1 MNREIT
7 AKELSLRAIK
17 KAQGD
22 NQGDNQLENSQTL
35 SPVRRAGEISNMSTE
50 SANLFQPKQG
60 DIMATATRT
69 SSNTKWVLAV
79 LIIMVGIANQGF
91 WVWHDRSKETY
102 NNTPAGLE
110 EIAVR
115 KIEANTNLAKITNP
129 SRKGDG
135 NSFLSGAGGKSVNK
149 AVPMFDCSTLEKRDS
164 GFASEAIQ
172 TLGNSDAIYR
182 LNPGCARIVMTE
194 KMADSLGSL
203 QASGQYIFRQKDSGS
218 EDRYTGCGTIDGR
231 NDSPSSC
238 LSYLKIRVGQVLE
251 VINVNQDV
259 ILK

>member
-7 AKELSLRAIK
+7 AKEASLLAIK
-17 KAQGD
+17 KAQGN
-22 NQGDNQLENSQTL
+22 NQLNQLENIQTL

-50 SANLFQPKQG
+50 SANLFQSKQG

-69 SSNTKWVLAV
+69 SSNTKWVLPV
-79 LIIMVGIANQGF
+79 LIIIGTIVNQVGWI
-91 WVWHDRSKETY
+91 WHDRSKEDY

-110 EIAVR
+110 EIAIR
-115 KIEANTNLAKITNP
+115 KIEANTKMLAKIANP
-129 SRKGDG
+129 DGG

-203 QASGQYIFRQKDSGS
+203 QAPGQYIFRQKDQKDGGQ
-218 EDRYTGCGTIDGR
+218 DRYVGCGTIDGR

-238 LSYLKIRVGQVLE
+238 LSYLKIRAGQVLE